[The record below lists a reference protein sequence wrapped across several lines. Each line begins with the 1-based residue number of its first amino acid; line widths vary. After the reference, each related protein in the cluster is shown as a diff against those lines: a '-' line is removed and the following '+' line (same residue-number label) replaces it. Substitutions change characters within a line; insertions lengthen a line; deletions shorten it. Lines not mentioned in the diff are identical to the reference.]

1 MTPQQDIPSSPVL
14 SSSHEEDE
22 ISLLDLA
29 QFVVD
34 HLQLLVLGPLAAG
47 IVALGVSFLIT
58 PVFTAKTQFLPPQQ
72 QQSAAAAALQSLG
85 ALGGLAGAATGI
97 KNPND
102 QYVSILK
109 SRVLSDQMIERFKL
123 MQRYEA
129 EYLDDA
135 RKSLE
140 GVVRIQAGKD
150 NLISIE
156 VEDHDP
162 AFAAEMA
169 NAYVEEFRLLLG
181 RLALTEAQQ
190 RRLFFERQLEQ
201 TRLNLTQAEEALRGS
216 GVSSASLKN
225 APEVAIGAVAQL
237 QAQIAAQEVKLGSM
251 RGYLAETAPDFRQA
265 QNELAALR
273 QQLTKLERAST
284 DQRQDADGYVARYRT
299 FKYHETLFELFAK
312 QYELARADEA
322 REGNVIQVVDVAVPP
337 NRKSKPKK
345 ALIAVLATLAM
356 GFVLLLWVFV
366 RQALRN
372 AATQPDTADKLQ
384 ALKAGLR
391 KAWPRR

>member
-1 MTPQQDIPSSPVL
+1 MNPQQDMPSSPVL
-14 SSSHEEDE
+14 SSSLEEDE

-29 QFVVD
+29 QVVVD

-123 MQRYEA
+123 MQRFEA

>member
-58 PVFTAKTQFLPPQQ
+58 PIFTAKTQFLPPQQ

>member
-1 MTPQQDIPSSPVL
+1 MTPQQDMPSSPVL
-14 SSSHEEDE
+14 SSSPEEDE

-29 QFVVD
+29 QVVVD

-58 PVFTAKTQFLPPQQ
+58 PIFTAKTQFLPPQQ

-109 SRVLSDQMIERFKL
+109 SRVLSDQMIERFNL

>member
-1 MTPQQDIPSSPVL
+1 VL

-58 PVFTAKTQFLPPQQ
+58 PIFTAKTQFLPPQQ

>member
-1 MTPQQDIPSSPVL
+1 MNPQQDMPSPPVL
-14 SSSHEEDE
+14 SSSLEEDE

-29 QFVVD
+29 QVVVD

-58 PVFTAKTQFLPPQQ
+58 PIFTAKTQFLPPQQ

-109 SRVLSDQMIERFKL
+109 SRVLSDQMIERFNL

-156 VEDHDP
+156 VEDEDP

-345 ALIAVLATLAM
+345 ALIAVLATLAT
-356 GFVLLLWVFV
+356 GFVLLLWVFI

-372 AATQPDTADKLQ
+372 AAAQPETADKLQ
-384 ALKAGLR
+384 ALKVGLR

>member
-1 MTPQQDIPSSPVL
+1 MV
-14 SSSHEEDE
+14 
-22 ISLLDLA
+22 A
-29 QFVVD
+29 D
-34 HLQLLVLGPLAAG
+34 HLRLLVLGPLTAG
-47 IVALGVSFLIT
+47 LAALGVSFLIT
-58 PVFTAKTQFLPPQQ
+58 PTFTAETQFLPPQQ

-109 SRVLSDQMIERFKL
+109 SRVMSDRMIERFGL
-123 MQRYEA
+123 MQRYDA
-129 EYLDDA
+129 EYAQDA

-140 GVVRIQAGKD
+140 GAVRISAGKD

-156 VEDHDP
+156 VDDEDP
-162 AFAAEMA
+162 RFAAEMA
-169 NAYVEEFRLLLG
+169 NAYIEEFRLLLG

-190 RRLFFERQLEQ
+190 RRLFFERQLELTKQ
-201 TRLNLTQAEEALRGS
+201 NLTRAEEALRGS

-237 QAQIAAQEVKLGSM
+237 QAQIAAQEVRLSSM

-265 QNELAALR
+265 QNELLALR
-273 QQLTKLERAST
+273 QQLQKLERTST
-284 DQRQDADGYVARYRT
+284 EQRSDADSYVARYRE

-337 NRKSKPKK
+337 DRKSKPKK
-345 ALIAVLATLAM
+345 ALIAVLTTLAV
-356 GFVLLLWVFV
+356 GFVLLLFVFV

-372 AATQPDTADKLQ
+372 ASTQPDTQVKLAALQ
-384 ALKAGLR
+384 ASWGRLWKR
-391 KAWPRR
+391 S

>member
-1 MTPQQDIPSSPVL
+1 MED
-14 SSSHEEDE
+14 DE

-29 QFVVD
+29 LVVAD
-34 HLQLLVLGPLAAG
+34 HLRLLVLGPLAAG
-47 IVALGVSFLIT
+47 LAALGVSFLIT
-58 PVFTAKTQFLPPQQ
+58 PTFTAETQFLPPQQ

-109 SRVLSDQMIERFKL
+109 SRVMSDRMIERFGL
-123 MQRYEA
+123 MQRYDA
-129 EYLDDA
+129 EYAQDA

-140 GVVRIQAGKD
+140 GAVRISAGKD

-156 VEDHDP
+156 VDDEDP
-162 AFAAEMA
+162 RFAAEMA
-169 NAYVEEFRLLLG
+169 NAYIEEFRLLLG

-190 RRLFFERQLEQ
+190 RRLFFERQLELTKQ
-201 TRLNLTQAEEALRGS
+201 NLTRAEEALRGS

-237 QAQIAAQEVKLGSM
+237 QAQIAAQEVRLSSM

-265 QNELAALR
+265 QNELLALR
-273 QQLTKLERAST
+273 QQLQKLERTST
-284 DQRQDADGYVARYRT
+284 EQRSDADSYVARYRE

-337 NRKSKPKK
+337 DRKSKPKK
-345 ALIAVLATLAM
+345 ALIAVLTTLAV
-356 GFVLLLWVFV
+356 GFVLLLFVFV

-372 AATQPDTADKLQ
+372 ASSQPDTQVKLAALQ
-384 ALKAGLR
+384 ASWGRLWKR
-391 KAWPRR
+391 S